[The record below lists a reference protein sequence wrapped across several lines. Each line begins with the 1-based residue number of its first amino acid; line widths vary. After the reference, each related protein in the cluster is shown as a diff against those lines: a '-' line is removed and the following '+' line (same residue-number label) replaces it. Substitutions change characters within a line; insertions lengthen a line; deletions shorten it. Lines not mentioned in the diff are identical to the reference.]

1 MKISNSLTV
10 KSLAVM
16 WSSLKPILLI
26 VLVSIILA
34 ASLAAYDQY
43 QSYQERR
50 FGAELIKN
58 INVKSSCDEIAS
70 TGQQFNFEFSTS
82 NKSNTEVTL
91 QRIGIDVNIIGVK
104 GKKFTK
110 LIGTKPSSREDKE
123 DLAQFKEYVFPVP
136 VKIKP
141 NDTKTISLV
150 MKALGKK
157 EARASSH
164 TIVVYKGTVVF
175 YFNYEMTIRS
185 DCQIQVRYP

>member
-34 ASLAAYDQY
+34 ASLVAYDQY

-123 DLAQFKEYVFPVP
+123 DLPQFKEYVFPAP

-175 YFNYEMTIRS
+175 
-185 DCQIQVRYP
+185 